1 MPIVNK
7 SITLIGTTAKLSS
20 FTVYPQA
27 DGSFTVTI
35 NGTVTDGATFTEQLA
50 TTANYGSGVA
60 TLNNMAA
67 AALQRLRTDNGLET

>member
-1 MPIVNK
+1 MAIVNK
-7 SITLIGTTAKLSS
+7 SITLLGATAKLTS

-27 DGSFTVTI
+27 DGSFQVAI
-35 NGTVTDGATFTEQLA
+35 NGTVTDGAQFTEQIT

-60 TLNNMAA
+60 VLANMAT